1 MSGAQNSEVLA
12 WLRAQRTITPLEAL
26 ENLGCFRLGARIYD
40 LRQEGHVIDRELIEV
55 RRRDGSKAR
64 VAKYRLIEEAKQA
77 A

>member
-12 WLRAQRTITPLEAL
+12 WLRSQRTITPLEAL

-40 LRQEGHVIDRELIEV
+40 LRREGHVIDRELVEV

-64 VAKYRLIEEAKQA
+64 VAKYRLIEEAKEA